1 MFDFWV
7 SRQFFK
13 IFALALCA
21 SISFGSVSAQA
32 AIGSWVVVDA
42 KTGRV
47 LDEKDANRKW
57 YPASLTKIMT
67 AYVTFK
73 AIREGKATLNSVVVQ
88 SKNSI
93 SEPPS
98 KMGFK
103 VGTKLTVEAALKIIL
118 IKSANDVAVALG
130 EAIAG
135 SEPAFIAM
143 MNAEAARLGMKD
155 TRFVN
160 PHGLPDNRQVSSAQ
174 DMAILAMAFRRD
186 FPEARSIY
194 KHPGIQFGKKKL
206 RSANR
211 EFLLRVPGAD
221 GMKTGYICNSGYN
234 VAASATRGGRTII
247 AIVLGAAS
255 GLERIAHTR
264 ELIDKGFKNRRGG
277 VTVDKMAR
285 EGAQP
290 PADRYCKRNAKPG
303 ATGVMARY
311 DMQKKRSRSATAT
324 LAYANRRDEGGVIT
338 PGIVKKPVKTST
350 GIKLANGKI
359 DWNKVMDRT
368 IGPRRLAYKPIPV
381 RTGVPSNA
389 TSPTA
394 SNVPFVAEDVPL
406 PRSKPGQQVAA
417 IVADQPAN
425 GAIGDDTGIKKTI
438 SDAAPGSL
446 FKQDKWFGV
455 PVPTPSPRR

>member
-1 MFDFWV
+1 VFDNQV
-7 SRQFFK
+7 SRQYSRL
-13 IFALALCA
+13 FALILC
-21 SISFGSVSAQA
+21 FGLAFGPRAAEA

-67 AYVTFK
+67 AYVTYK

-88 SKNSI
+88 SKNSL

-143 MNAEAARLGMKD
+143 MNAEAARLGMQD

-174 DMAILAMAFRRD
+174 DMAILAMAFRKD

-211 EFLLRVPGAD
+211 EFLLRVKGAD

-234 VAASATRGGRTII
+234 VAASATRGGRTVI

-264 ELIDKGFKNRRGG
+264 ELIDKGFRTRRGG
-277 VTVDKMAR
+277 VTVEKLAR
-285 EGAQP
+285 GGAKP

-303 ATGVMARY
+303 ATGIMTRY
-311 DMQKKRSRSATAT
+311 DMQKPGRQRSAP
-324 LAYANRRDEGGVIT
+324 LAYAPRRDEGGVVM
-338 PGIVKKPVKTST
+338 PGKTQKPVKAST

-381 RTGVPSNA
+381 RTGVPANA
-389 TSPTA
+389 RAPEA
-394 SNVPFVAEDVPL
+394 GNLPIVNEDIPL
-406 PRSKPGQQVAA
+406 PRVKPGVVVAS
-417 IVADQPAN
+417 VVENPGTG
-425 GAIGDDTGIKKTI
+425 GAIGASTEPVASA
-438 SDAAPGSL
+438 SDSGSPGSL
-446 FKQDKWFGV
+446 FKENKWFGV
-455 PVPTPSPRR
+455 PIPRPSPLR